1 MVIRIITIM
10 YIVKLRHF
18 CNMFRAF
25 SQNDNKDN
33 NNNNNNNNNN
43 TFLLMGAQEYINHCP
58 GEL

>member
-33 NNNNNNNNNN
+33 NNNNNNNN